1 MAAYTTKF
9 EGPEKKLEIVLFSP
23 QAGLRANR
31 DGRWDKVVRASR
43 AQIISKTSTRYL
55 DAYLLSESSLFVW
68 QDRIIMITCGNTTPT
83 TALPAILGIVDK
95 SNVELVYYQ
104 RKKNICPTKHL
115 SNFKDDLACLEPYFP
130 GKNYRFGPADRDHV
144 NVFYSSHSKIST
156 KQGTTLQ
163 VLMHDL
169 DPAVMKIFMS
179 SNSGTAAQAE
189 RLSGLD
195 KIHPQTITDSYLFSP
210 YGYSLNGIS
219 ETNYFTIHVTPQPDA
234 SYASFET
241 TIIEDDYPKIIE
253 DIISIFR
260 SEIVS
265 LVLTTTSRNEQNIAL
280 HDTVVGVVPGYDLTK
295 KTLYELEY
303 GHAITFLSY
312 VRKAEN

>member
-1 MAAYTTKF
+1 
-9 EGPEKKLEIVLFSP
+9 
-23 QAGLRANR
+23 
-31 DGRWDKVVRASR
+31 
-43 AQIISKTSTRYL
+43 
-55 DAYLLSESSLFVW
+55 
-68 QDRIIMITCGNTTPT
+68 MITCGNTTPT
-83 TALPAILGIVDK
+83 TALPEILDIVDK
-95 SNVELVYYQ
+95 NNVELVCYQ
-104 RKKNICPTKHL
+104 RKKSIRPTKHL
-115 SNFKDDLACLEPYFP
+115 SHFKDDLACLEAYFP

-144 NVFYSSHSKIST
+144 NVFYSSHAKIST
-156 KQGTTLQ
+156 NQGTTLQ

-265 LVLTTTSRNEQNIAL
+265 LVLTTTSRNEQNLAL
-280 HDTVVGVVPGYDLTK
+280 HDAVGGVVPGY
-295 KTLYELEY
+295 ELENKRNY
-303 GHAITFLSY
+303 KLEYDHTVTFLSY
-312 VRKAEN
+312 ARKAETASLS